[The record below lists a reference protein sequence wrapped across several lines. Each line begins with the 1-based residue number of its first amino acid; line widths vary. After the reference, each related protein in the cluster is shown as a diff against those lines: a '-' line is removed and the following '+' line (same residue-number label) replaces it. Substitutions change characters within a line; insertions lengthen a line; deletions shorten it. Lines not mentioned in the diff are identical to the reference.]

1 MAESSRGNDKVKK
14 EVEPL
19 LGAVDSFTHGG
30 IRKTKF
36 EPKVPARRLK
46 KLSAVKSEP
55 GEGGDAE
62 IPKELQKLIKQSEED
77 AAARFQ
83 RPDNRKGPTRVA
95 FGYGSAAA
103 SQPSASAGFSKGKS
117 SSGAGGGRGGHSG
130 NGADVKPFLQGD
142 PYFEPKLGKSKSI
155 EPFDTSK
162 YYPVILPLQR
172 PANER
177 TRYLDEDCGVEH
189 DENALSAAQELDLFD
204 ESEEDKL
211 MFFQIPASLP
221 LGQDAAVSRE
231 SGQDEMVGSVK
242 EGTRNS
248 SAGVKL
254 EKLPEGHVGKLLVYK
269 SGAVKLKIGD
279 VLFDALPGTD
289 CMFAQELAAVNP
301 TAKHCCF
308 LGDVRQRVILTP
320 DIDSLLT

>member
-1 MAESSRGNDKVKK
+1 VCDISQLPSC
-14 EVEPL
+14 
-19 LGAVDSFTHGG
+19 
-30 IRKTKF
+30 
-36 EPKVPARRLK
+36 
-46 KLSAVKSEP
+46 
-55 GEGGDAE
+55 
-62 IPKELQKLIKQSEED
+62 KLIHIGLS
-77 AAARFQ
+77 R
-83 RPDNRKGPTRVA
+83 
-95 FGYGSAAA
+95 
-103 SQPSASAGFSKGKS
+103 QPVGFLICGM
-117 SSGAGGGRGGHSG
+117 
-130 NGADVKPFLQGD
+130 FWQ
-142 PYFEPKLGKSKSI
+142 
-155 EPFDTSK
+155 DTSK

-189 DENALSAAQELDLFD
+189 DENALTAAQELDLFD

-231 SGQDEMVGSVK
+231 SDQDEMVGSVK